1 MSVARTM
8 NLFRATAVAPRRVAA
23 VRSFQSCKVLSV
35 GKETEIRKSR
45 YYSSSSSFSRSDHI
59 LFAEGESR
67 LLLAS
72 ELAIPHCG

>member
-45 YYSSSSSFSRSDHI
+45 YSSSFSRCDHI
-59 LFAEGESR
+59 LFAEGESH

-72 ELAIPHCG
+72 KLAISHCG

>member
-1 MSVARTM
+1 
-8 NLFRATAVAPRRVAA
+8 
-23 VRSFQSCKVLSV
+23 V